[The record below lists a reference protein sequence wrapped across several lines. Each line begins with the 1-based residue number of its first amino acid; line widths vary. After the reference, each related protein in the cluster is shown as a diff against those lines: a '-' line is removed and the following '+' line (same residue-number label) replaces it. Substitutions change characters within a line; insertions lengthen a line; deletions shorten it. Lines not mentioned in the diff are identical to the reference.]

1 MLAKMISLVEKG
13 TISGKIAKTVM
24 EEMYLSGKN
33 PEAIIEEKGLIQISN
48 TDEIE
53 KIVTRVIEENAKPV
67 EQYRQGKTGNFGFFV
82 GQVMRATGGRA
93 NPQAVNDILKKRLAG
108 WQTEE
113 L

>member
-1 MLAKMISLVEKG
+1 MISLVDKG

-53 KIVTRVIEENAKPV
+53 KIVSRVIEENPKPV
-67 EQYRQGKTGNFGFFV
+67 EQYRQGKTSNFGFFV

-108 WQTEE
+108 
-113 L
+113 